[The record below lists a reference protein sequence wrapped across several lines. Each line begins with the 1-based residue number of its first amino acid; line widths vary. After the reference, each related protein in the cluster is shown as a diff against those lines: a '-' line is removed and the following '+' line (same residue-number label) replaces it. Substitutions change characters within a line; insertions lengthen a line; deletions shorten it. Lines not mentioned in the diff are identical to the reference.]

1 MILNPDNEIDKKLS
15 EIYTEET
22 IHNATKDT
30 MEYLGMNISEAPDDD
45 IQLKIYYENNPS
57 YKLYK
62 ESQSKDSLIEFL
74 YEKNMISFLETVYD
88 KNNSQF
94 NRYNVKIKN
103 RYKNNMLE
111 LFEFLEKNIKF
122 FSKYKDEILKL
133 SQIKY
138 SENPDDEFASLFFF
152 GIEKDESE
160 IKKLKLYWIKH
171 PEYEKQYLET
181 LKSCGIDKLEK
192 LIPLINSTI
201 ENCGGNIFMTG
212 IDYNEKSHQKHK
224 IYLEYPAN
232 LYNGLLATF
241 SDNEGLIK
249 KINLIQNWHKIHQEF
264 YCDIVGIGKDAKD
277 NITLNFYFMLKKD

>member
-1 MILNPDNEIDKKLS
+1 MFLNLDNEIDKKLS
-15 EIYTEET
+15 KLYSEEV
-22 IHNATKDT
+22 INNMKNGI
-30 MEYLGMNISEAPDDD
+30 MEYLGVNISETPDED

-62 ESQSKDSLIEFL
+62 ESQSNDSLIEFL

-111 LFEFLEKNIKF
+111 LFEFWEKNIKF
-122 FSKYKDEILKL
+122 YSQYKDEILKL

-152 GIEKDESE
+152 GVEKSESE

-192 LIPLINSTI
+192 LIPLVNSVI

-212 IDYNEKSHQKHK
+212 IDYNEKSAQKHK

-232 LYNGLLATF
+232 LYEGLLTTF
-241 SDNEGLIK
+241 SYNKELIK
-249 KINLIQNWHKIHQEF
+249 KIKLIKNWHEIHQEF
-264 YCDIVGIGKDAKD
+264 YCDIIGTGKDAKD